1 MQHIIKQENDRHGGV
16 WGFRVGVGA
25 CMEKMSKNDHK
36 INIIF

>member
-1 MQHIIKQENDRHGGV
+1 MQYIIKQENDRHGGV

-36 INIIF
+36 RKIIF